1 MTSNN
6 FGMLLYTEGRLMK
19 IYMYKKINAIEH
31 GWFADGSFSLFFLF
45 FSLLHFK
52 YFNRLQYGGLE
63 IYKCL
68 MSCK

>member
-1 MTSNN
+1 
-6 FGMLLYTEGRLMK
+6 MK